1 MLIATQNTR
10 AHINLQTLTLNGTTI
25 EYTDFFDKNLAWDKH
40 ISICQKVYRVLNI
53 EKYRAMTPEI
63 IRLRL
68 VKTLNLPYID
78 YCSFAYCNINLGQR
92 KKNCRCCCMQPSNM
106 CIMFLLLQDWL
117 HIMWKPKFSKFAK
130 DMNLKMLLM
139 THKMVH

>member
-78 YCSFAYCNINLGQR
+78 YCSFAYCNINLDQR
-92 KKNCRCCCMQPSNM
+92 KKLQV
-106 CIMFLLLQDWL
+106 LLHAAIQYVYNV
-117 HIMWKPKFSKFAK
+117 PFASRLTPYYVK
-130 DMNLKMLLM
+130 AEILKVCERYELKMLLM